1 MSSATTQVLQLLRE
15 LQQDRRNYQQVADLL
30 QQQYR
35 ALLAADSRLTLQ
47 ISDRLHEL
55 YLVLTASARLRSQRL
70 KTLHLAANAQGM
82 RQFMALLPVSLRHQ
96 VSALWQQL
104 LQLAAQC
111 QQQNSRNGVLLSLQL
126 ETLSTLQLQT
136 PQSFLYQP

>member
-15 LQQDRRNYQQVADLL
+15 LQQDRRDYQQVADLL

-70 KTLHLAANAQGM
+70 KTLHLATNAQGM
-82 RQFMALLPVSLRHQ
+82 QQFMALLPVSLRHQ